1 MTEDD
6 LKNNI
11 KYLLN
16 SHHELIKALQKNNKG
31 LEEMNILIRGLIA
44 AILEKKYES

>member
-1 MTEDD
+1 MNEDD

-16 SHHELIKALQKNNKG
+16 SHHELIKVLQKQNRG
-31 LEEMNILIRGLIA
+31 LEEMNILIRGLIS
-44 AILEKKYES
+44 AILEKKDES